1 MSNRVDIMTV
11 MQQIDGH
18 IGARRVVDAEKLAQQ
33 LIQNSPSFEG
43 GWLQCARIAQM
54 KGDLTGMLSCAQKV
68 IELKPEFPMGY
79 LMCAEA
85 QMNNT
90 QVDKAIKT
98 LEKLESVAA
107 SDAQAQQQIGQFY
120 TSMEDH
126 EGAYRVYSRAVALK
140 PNDSQALYNL
150 STAASSLGKMAEAE
164 DLLNKV
170 IAIKPNDYDAYYN
183 RAALRKQT
191 SNNNHIDALET
202 VIKDCTDQRG
212 LAQVGYALS
221 KELEDIGEYDR
232 SIAHLITGAAARH
245 KGLSYDVQGDVD
257 TMQAIA
263 KVHGAD
269 FCTDIHSSDTAKN
282 GIGPV
287 FILGL
292 PRSGTTLVDRI
303 LSSHSQVESLGEVND
318 FVMSF
323 MKAAGTVKD
332 KMDLLDKSKSLDFEG
347 LGEAYLTSTAARG
360 INAPVLID
368 KTPANFLYIGLIAKA
383 LPSAKIIHLKRSPMD
398 SCYAM
403 YKTLFRMGYPF
414 SYDMN
419 DLADYYAAY
428 VKLMDHWHTVLPG
441 RIHDV
446 SYSDL
451 VANQEEQS
459 RRLVTACGLKWEE
472 GCLNFHE
479 NAAPSATASAAQIR
493 QPIYSSSVEKWRNY
507 ATALAPLQTAL
518 EAHGI
523 NVKVDE

>member
-11 MQQIDGH
+11 MQQIDGL

-33 LIQNSPSFEG
+33 LIHSSPSFEG
-43 GWLQCARIAQM
+43 GWLQCGRIAQM
-54 KGDLTGMLSCAQKV
+54 KGDLQGMLSCAQKV
-68 IELKPEFPMGY
+68 IELKPEFSMGY

-85 QMNNT
+85 QMNNA

-98 LEKLESVAA
+98 LGKLESVAA
-107 SDAQAQQQIGQFY
+107 SDALSQQQIGQFY
-120 TSMEDH
+120 TRMEDH
-126 EGAYRVYSRAVALK
+126 EGAYRVYSRAVELA

-150 STAASSLGKMAEAE
+150 STAASSLGKMTEAE
-164 DLLNKV
+164 ELLDKV

-183 RAALRKQT
+183 RATLRKQT
-191 SNNNHIDALET
+191 LDNNHIDALEA
-202 VIKDCTDQRG
+202 VIKGCTDQQG

-232 SIAHLITGAAARH
+232 SIAHLITGATARR

-263 KVHGAD
+263 KVHDAD
-269 FCTDIHSSDTAKN
+269 FCTDIQSSDEA
-282 GIGPV
+282 GPV

-303 LSSHSQVESLGEVND
+303 LSSHSAVESLGEVND

-323 MKAAGTVKD
+323 MKAAGPAKD
-332 KMDLLDKSKSLDFEG
+332 KMDLLEKSKALDFVA
-347 LGEAYLTSTAARG
+347 LGEAYLASTAARG
-360 INAPVLID
+360 ITAPMLID

-383 LPSAKIIHLKRSPMD
+383 LPNAKIIHLKRSPMD

-419 DLADYYAAY
+419 DLAEYYAAY
-428 VKLMDHWHTVLPG
+428 AKLMDHWHAVFPG

-446 SYSDL
+446 TYSDL
-451 VANQEEQS
+451 VADQETQS
-459 RRLVTACGLKWEE
+459 RSLVAACGLKWEE
-472 GCLNFHE
+472 GCLSFHE
-479 NAAPSATASAAQIR
+479 NSAPSATASAAQVR

-507 ATALAPLQTAL
+507 ATALAPLQNAL
-518 EAHGI
+518 EAYGI
-523 NVKVDE
+523 NVKVDD